1 MKNRYFTYGST
12 AAAMLAI
19 VLLVFVSTPKAQ
31 QANAKA
37 QAAAS
42 KPTPKMA
49 DGHPDFTGFWLNGAG
64 GLADY
69 ASTEDASEDGN
80 FKRLPDGSTL
90 WLYGGAAAGVPNA
103 GKIDLTVPDN
113 APPYKPEYMAKVQ
126 TLVASIYG
134 GNTSSPYD
142 PMNDCKPNGVP
153 RSGIAGTHIIM
164 NPTGVAVLYENG
176 PGPVYR
182 VIYTDGRQH
191 PKDLDTSYM
200 GHSIG
205 HWEGTT
211 LVIDTVGLNDET
223 WLGGGKFQ
231 NYHSDKLHVVERWS
245 RQGDVMTRSVTVE
258 DPVMFTKP
266 WIIPAQKTTIGN
278 KNDYIQPQMCRTND
292 KAHLILQTPDNVWRC
307 NWCQV
312 DADAVYG
319 KGAAADNK
327 ANAPARG
334 GGGVNGG
341 E

>member
-1 MKNRYFTYGST
+1 V
-12 AAAMLAI
+12 LAS
-19 VLLVFVSTPKAQ
+19 VLLVFVAAPKAQ

-103 GKIDLTVPDN
+103 GKVDLTVPEN
-113 APPYKPEYMAKVQ
+113 APPYKPEYMTKVQ

-142 PMNDCKPNGVP
+142 PMNECKPNGVT
-153 RSGIAGTHIIM
+153 RLGISGTHIIM
-164 NPTGVAVLYENG
+164 NPSGVAILYENG

-205 HWEGTT
+205 HWEGNT

-223 WLGGGKFQ
+223 WLGGGKYQ
-231 NYHSDKLHVVERWS
+231 NYHSDKLHVIERWS

-327 ANAPARG
+327 ANAPTRG